1 MSQSLTDII
10 LHIVFSTK
18 NRQPWIL
25 PEVEQELFQ
34 YICGVANN
42 LKCPVIRIN
51 GVEDHVHILCSL
63 GKTISASELV
73 SELKSSSSKWIKSK
87 GDRHRLFC
95 WQAGYGG
102 FSVSRPNVQGVI
114 EYISKQKEHHQK
126 ISFQDEFLA
135 MLQRAQVE
143 YDEKYLWD

>member
-42 LKCPVIRIN
+42 LKCSVIRIN
-51 GVEDHVHILCSL
+51 GMEDHIHILCSL
-63 GKTISASELV
+63 GKTISVSELV
-73 SELKSSSSKWIKSK
+73 SELKSSSSRWIKSK
-87 GDRHRLFC
+87 GDQHRLFC

-102 FSVSRPNVQGVI
+102 FSVSRPNVEGVI

-135 MLQRAQVE
+135 MLQRAKVD